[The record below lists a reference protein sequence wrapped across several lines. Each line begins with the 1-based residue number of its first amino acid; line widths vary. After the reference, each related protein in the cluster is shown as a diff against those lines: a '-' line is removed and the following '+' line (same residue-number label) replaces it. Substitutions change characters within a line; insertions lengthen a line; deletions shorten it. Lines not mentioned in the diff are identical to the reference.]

1 MNPHN
6 EIPRPA
12 ARIAGSG
19 LLLMALLGFY
29 GEFFVRS
36 RLLDPQDQTLTL
48 QNLSENPLL
57 FRSSIATDL
66 MVIVLDIVVALSL
79 YRILRVTRPG
89 PSLLAA
95 GFRLVYSAIYAVAVM
110 FHVLV
115 AHIPSTA
122 TDEVHHLLLNGY
134 QLGWQVGL
142 VFFGFHLLLLGL
154 ILVTSRTLPRWI
166 GVLLVLAGLGYLTD
180 AFAHLLLTDYAAY
193 KPILLPMVAVPG
205 ILSELSLCGW
215 LLVQG
220 FRRMRPDSTQQLPAT

>member
-1 MNPHN
+1 MNTHP
-6 EIPRPA
+6 EISRPA

-36 RLLDPQDQTLTL
+36 RLLDLNDLPLTL

-79 YRILRVTRPG
+79 YQILRVRRPDL
-89 PSLLAA
+89 SLLAA

-115 AHIPSTA
+115 AHMPSTA
-122 TDEVHHLLLNGY
+122 PDTMQLLLLNGY

-154 ILVTSRTLPRWI
+154 ILVTGKTLPGWI
-166 GVLLVLAGLGYLTD
+166 GVLLVLAGLGYLID

-220 FRRMRPDSTQQLPAT
+220 FRRKQPDSTQHLPAT